1 MREKLMEQ
9 KIIEPLTLGVDLG
22 GTKVNVALVDASGRL
37 LSAHKSLI
45 HPDKESN
52 RVIFDILTG
61 VDVCLSKTGQ
71 EAKALGIGVAAQV
84 NLKGVVRGSPNLGW
98 RNVPL
103 KSKLKKQLGLPVVV
117 TNDVRAATW
126 GEWRYGSGRGY
137 DDLAVLFVGTG
148 IGGGVISGGKVLSG
162 CSNSGGE
169 LGHITIVYDGR
180 KCRCPNRGCLEAYAG
195 GWAIAER
202 AQGALRTAPEERQ
215 HLMSLA
221 GGVEKVTAAT
231 VSQGYH
237 EGDLLARRLVEETG
251 RYLAA
256 GVVSIVNVFNPCL
269 LVLGGGVIEGI
280 PELIQIVKDV
290 VQKRALEDAAEKL
303 EIVKAALGVHAGAI
317 GAAALAQ
324 KLVDKASRAGL

>member
-1 MREKLMEQ
+1 MAVQ
-9 KIIEPLTLGVDLG
+9 KMDKPLTLGVDLG
-22 GTKVNVALVDASGRL
+22 GTKVNVGLVDAAGRL

-45 HPDKESN
+45 HPEKEPE
-52 RVIFDILTG
+52 RVIADILSG
-61 VDVCLSKTGQ
+61 VEVCLSKTGL
-71 EAKALGIGVAAQV
+71 EAEALGIGVAAQV
-84 NLKGVVRGSPNLGW
+84 DLKGVVHGSPNLGW
-98 RNVPL
+98 QNFPL
-103 KSKLKKQLGLPVVV
+103 KKKLEKQLGLPVAV

-126 GEWRYGSGRGY
+126 GEWQYGSGRGV

-148 IGGGVISGGKVLSG
+148 VGGGIITGGNLLAG

-202 AQGALRTAPEERQ
+202 AQEAVRTAPKKGQ
-215 HLMSLA
+215 HLLSLA
-221 GGVEKVTAAT
+221 GSVEKITAAT
-231 VSQGYH
+231 VSQAYR
-237 EGDLLARRLVEETG
+237 EGDLLARRLVEDTG

-256 GVVSIVNVFNPCL
+256 GVVSIVNAFNPCV

-280 PELIQIVKDV
+280 PELIQMVKEFTRS
-290 VQKRALEDAAEKL
+290 RALEAAVERL
-303 EIVKAALGVHAGAI
+303 EIVKAELGGDAGVI

-324 KLVDKASRAGL
+324 DLVDKAL